1 MWKVPVILSS
11 STERF
16 IWKQEDS
23 CIFPCKQRL
32 AVEKLL
38 RLVCPYWDTGHCWR
52 ECISWEA
59 NLLFQKGKDGC
70 HRDQVNCAHWQP
82 ILHWA
87 PASSVTLLF
96 RFRPSQ
102 CMRPPSH
109 LADTG
114 ELSPLVTPYV
124 FVFIAIGSQN
134 VCLSRDA
141 CGDEV
146 ACRELSMYLTLSMRE
161 M

>member
-1 MWKVPVILSS
+1 MWDFPVILSS

-16 IWKQEDS
+16 IWKQEDG
-23 CIFPCKQRL
+23 CIFSCKQRL

-38 RLVCPYWDTGHCWR
+38 RLLCPYWDTGHCWR
-52 ECISWEA
+52 ERISWDA

-70 HRDQVNCAHWQP
+70 QRDQVNCAHWAP
-82 ILHWA
+82 IHWA
-87 PASSVTLLF
+87 PASSVTSHF
-96 RFRPSQ
+96 CFRPSQ
-102 CMRPPSH
+102 CVRPPSH

-124 FVFIAIGSQN
+124 FIAIGSQN

-141 CGDEV
+141 CWDEV
-146 ACRELSMYLTLSMRE
+146 ACQEL
-161 M
+161 